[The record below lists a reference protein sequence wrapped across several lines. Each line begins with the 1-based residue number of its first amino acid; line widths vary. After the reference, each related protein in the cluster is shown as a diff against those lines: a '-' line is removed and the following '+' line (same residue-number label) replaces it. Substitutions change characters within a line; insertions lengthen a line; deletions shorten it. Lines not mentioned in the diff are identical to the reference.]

1 MQKTYYKYEMTREV
15 AHFLDNAEADPI
27 LFFEDAKRFIKNS
40 KYKVSFVTDID
51 FNGEA
56 EVSLI
61 FVEHKYRDT
70 DSVEFDRTKERVF
83 PY

>member
-15 AHFLDNAEADPI
+15 AHFLDYAEADPI
-27 LFFEDAKRFIKNS
+27 IFFEDAKRFMKNS
-40 KYKVSFVTDID
+40 KYKVSFMTDID

-61 FVEHKYRDT
+61 FVEHKYRDY
-70 DSVEFDRTKERVF
+70 DCVEFDRTKERVK